1 MRYAIAMMQTGLIL
15 LAGCTAATTRSSGG
29 ASTGTGTPGR
39 TATPAEIEEVLSES
53 PPLELASSG
62 GVTESFDNGE
72 VDWSDNRVR
81 ATGTGVL
88 DPDNPNR
95 AQARLMAERAAV
107 VVAQRNLLEIVQGVR
122 VDSETRV
129 ENFMTDYDVIYTR
142 VEGVVRDARQIGPAV
157 YDSAA
162 GTVEVE
168 LEMEIYDSGG
178 LSGAIGA
185 ALDSPAAGDLAIS
198 EQTREFLQQYSGL
211 VLDGTD
217 AGLKP
222 SMYPKIYDSDG
233 NLLIDTS
240 QYASYLGAGE
250 GTALQFIS
258 DLDRVLSQTGLSD
271 SPLVLNVR
279 GAAGQLGTDIVL
291 GEEESGAL
299 GWLSSGLP
307 LLMSAGKLLLG
318 VL

>member
-1 MRYAIAMMQTGLIL
+1 MRYSIAMLQVGLML
-15 LAGCTAATTRSSGG
+15 LAGCTTATTRSSSGV
-29 ASTGTGTPGR
+29 STGTDTSGR
-39 TATPAEIEEVLSES
+39 TATPAEIEELLAES
-53 PPLELASSG
+53 PTLELPSTG
-62 GVTESFDNGE
+62 KVTESFDNGE

-81 ATGTGVL
+81 ATGTGVV

-95 AQARLMAERAAV
+95 AQARLMAQRAAV

-178 LSGAIGA
+178 LSGAISA
-185 ALDSPAAGDLAIS
+185 ALESPAAGDLAVS

-211 VLDGTD
+211 VLNGTD

-240 QYASYLGAGE
+240 HYASYLGIGE

-258 DLDRVLSQTGLSD
+258 DLDRVLSQSGLSG

-279 GAAGQLGTDIVL
+279 QAVGQLGTDIVL
-291 GEEESGAL
+291 GEEESDAL
-299 GWLSSGLP
+299 GWLKSGLP
-307 LLMSAGKLLLG
+307 LLMSAGKFLLG